1 MTTVKKIFFK
11 LARSLFILAPV
22 SLVTLNTNLN
32 NTFNY
37 QNTTNFSNVSS
48 YDVQDVYL
56 TSSSLESEGKKINM
70 GVNRIDIFIKNID
83 SGLPKDLK
91 ETLNIKFK
99 TDFPIKYDEYTG
111 VLSIAHVK
119 KINSKKLL
127 EFIIDWFKTNKI
139 DYKKIYNFNTNTYY
153 DDFIKN
159 NKKTSKNMLKPNALN
174 GRYNYSYFNSDTE
187 NVKAYDMVGLSVQDR
202 SNHFSRFIDTD
213 VKVGILEA
221 EGVIEDNY
229 YGFTWNKK
237 YGNDMWWRN
246 HWLYYENYS
255 RHASQVGEIIVGKKG
270 INPTLDLVSVE
281 LNLFWN
287 GLSGEMNYLLYY
299 TNIVNNSWG
308 MKKFI
313 SKYNWLSEYLDSLIY
328 NNSELINIVSAGNDF
343 EDKKVLS
350 DIALS
355 RNSVVVGAI
364 DFNENKTSYSQ
375 IGNDLNYVSVVAPG
389 TYTFSEKSPIK
400 DKKGK
405 IIDYSY
411 QASGTSFSA
420 PVVTAIAGTLKQKFK
435 SYFDL
440 GSDSL
445 IFKTA
450 LIAGSRKP
458 KNSST
463 IYSAETGYGIPQYKK
478 IEEAVQNVIV
488 FKDVKKSKNS
498 IDNQRKVFFNKGDK
512 IRATLGFLYQNENDK
527 TDVDLKILDQNNRV
541 ISQSTSGS
549 RNVEVTEFEIPE
561 TGYYKFQAFR
571 YDSNEKNL
579 PEAVITYVK
588 K

>member
-1 MTTVKKIFFK
+1 MTTPKKIFSK
-11 LARSLFILAPV
+11 LVRSLFILAPL
-22 SLVTLNTNLN
+22 SLLTFNTNLN
-32 NTFNY
+32 NTFNL
-37 QNTTNFSNVSS
+37 QNTTNFSDVSS
-48 YDVQDVYL
+48 YDIQDVNL
-56 TSSSLESEGKKINM
+56 ISSSLESGGKKINM
-70 GVNRIDIFIKNID
+70 GVNRIDIFTKNID
-83 SGLPKDLK
+83 SNLLKDLK

-119 KINSKKLL
+119 KINNKKLL

-139 DYKKIYNFNTNTYY
+139 NYKKIYNFNTNTYY

-159 NKKTSKNMLKPNALN
+159 NKKTLKNSLKSNSLN
-174 GRYNYSYFNSDTE
+174 GRYNYSYFNTETE

-221 EGVIEDNY
+221 EGVIEDDY

-237 YGNDMWWRN
+237 FGNDMWWRN
-246 HWLYYENYS
+246 YWLYRESYS

-270 INPTLDLVSVE
+270 INPTLGLVSVE

-308 MKKFI
+308 IKEFM
-313 SKYNWLSEYLDSLIY
+313 SKYNWLSEYLDNLIY

-343 EDKKVLS
+343 KKKKVLA
-350 DIALS
+350 DIGLS

-364 DFNENKTSYSQ
+364 DFDENKTSYSQ

-400 DKKGK
+400 DEDGK

-411 QASGTSFSA
+411 HASGTSFSA
-420 PVVTAIAGTLKQKFK
+420 PVITAIAGTLKQKFK

-445 IFKTA
+445 IFKTS

-488 FKDVKKSKNS
+488 FKDVKQSKNS
-498 IDNQRKVFFNKGDK
+498 TDNQRKIFFHKGDK
-512 IRATLGFLYQNENDK
+512 IRATLGFLYQNQNDK
-527 TDVDLKILDQNNRV
+527 TDVDLKILDENDSV

-549 RNVEVTEFEIPE
+549 RNLEITEFEIPK
-561 TGYYKFQAFR
+561 TGYYKFQAYR